1 MTRTRSLHDLARA
14 TPERTGWVWLDAQDE
29 GAWSYGAAAARVG
42 GVARALAERG
52 ARPGDRLAVVGA
64 NHPAWVLLKE
74 AAVQSGLTFVPV
86 GSRLAP
92 PERDWILRNAEPRMV
107 LGDPSLATGEVPVG
121 DWSFALAA
129 APEPL
134 AAGPVPSDA
143 AQLLYTSGSS
153 GRPKGVLRPRAGDQ
167 ARVEQSIATYGL
179 GADDVHLV
187 AGPLYHSGPGIF
199 STIHRA
205 LGARQLV
212 LGHFDAARV
221 AALLA
226 AGEVTTLFLVPTQ
239 WRMLL
244 EAIRRG
250 APRPRL
256 RVAWTAGSAI
266 DVETRLEL
274 VELLGEGVLWE
285 FYGTTET
292 GTVTTLP
299 PHRQRSHAETVG
311 FAEPNVRIRILG
323 DDGAERPVGEV
334 GRVYVESPTLMID
347 YHRGP
352 GSENE
357 TPALRCG
364 EALSVGDRGVLAA
377 DGSLRLIGRE
387 GGMIITGGMNVYP
400 EEVEAALRTLPDVRE
415 AVVFGVP
422 DRTWGTAIA
431 ALVEPSAGAS
441 LDAAAL
447 GRELRA
453 RVAGFKVPKLWAI
466 GAIPRTPSEKVIR
479 DPAVLARLV
488 SGSA

>member
-1 MTRTRSLHDLARA
+1 MTRTRSLHDLAC
-14 TPERTGWVWLDAQDE
+14 TDPEHIGWVWLDAADSAE
-29 GAWSYGAAAARVG
+29 WTYGAAAARVG
-42 GVARALAERG
+42 GVVRALGERG
-52 ARPGDRLAVVGA
+52 ARTGDRLAVVGA

-74 AAVQSGLTFVPV
+74 AAIQAGLTFVPV

-92 PERDWILRNAEPRMV
+92 PERDWILRNAEPLLV
-107 LGDPSLATGEVPVG
+107 VGDPALASGELAIEDWGFSLA
-121 DWSFALAA
+121 
-129 APEPL
+129 APPAPL
-134 AAGPVPSDA
+134 ASGPVPSSA

-179 GADDVHLV
+179 TPDDVHLV

-212 LGHFDAARV
+212 LGHFDAERV
-221 AALLA
+221 ARILA
-226 AGEVTTLFLVPTQ
+226 SGEVTTLFLVPTQ

-274 VELLGEGVLWE
+274 VELLGEDVLWE

-299 PHRQRSHAETVG
+299 PYRQRSHAGTVG
-311 FAEPNVRIRILG
+311 FAEPNVSIRIVG
-323 DDGAERPVGEV
+323 DDGTERPPGVP

-357 TPALRCG
+357 TPPLRQG
-364 EALSVGDRGVLAA
+364 AALSVGDWGVLAA
-377 DGSLRLIGRE
+377 DGALSLIGRE

-400 EEVEAALRTLPDVRE
+400 EEIEAALRTLPQVRE

-422 DRTWGTAIA
+422 DRTWGMAIA
-431 ALVEPSAGAS
+431 ALVEPSAGAA
-441 LDAAAL
+441 LDAGTL
-447 GRELRA
+447 GRELRE

-479 DPAVLARLV
+479 DPAVLTQLV
-488 SGSA
+488 RGAS